1 MSTYHTLRGANAAR
15 QAEWD
20 AGGKI
25 SLTFRATELA
35 GEVGEACN
43 VAKKLERERLGL
55 AGSRASLQDL
65 AHELADVVICADL
78 VAMGE
83 GIDLQAAVA
92 EKFNLTSEKVGL
104 ATRLAHH
111 VVSRGA
117 LDVALERQRQ
127 VAVEGWSP
135 DHDDWHSFGDLA
147 LAGAAYAAHAASY
160 FASAAWLR
168 VAITCLWPW
177 AATWW
182 KPRDA
187 RADLVRAGA
196 LIVAEIDRLD
206 RLRFRVPSSPAPE
219 PEDLHPPH
227 RYAQYAAS
235 VDGDDQ

>member
-1 MSTYHTLRGANAAR
+1 MSTYGTLRSANEAR

-20 AGGKI
+20 VGGQI

-43 VAKKLERERLGL
+43 VAKKLERERLGI

-83 GIDLQAAVA
+83 GIDLEAAVA
-92 EKFNLTSEKVGL
+92 AKFNLTSEKVGL
-104 ATRLAHH
+104 STRLDLDK
-111 VVSRGA
+111 VVISRGA
-117 LDVALERQRQ
+117 LDVALERRRQ
-127 VAVEGWSP
+127 VEGEGWSES
-135 DHDDWHSFGDLA
+135 HDDSHGFGELA
-147 LAGAAYAAHAASY
+147 LAGAAYAAHAASR
-160 FASAAWLR
+160 FASARWLR
-168 VAITCLWPW
+168 DTITNLWPW
-177 AATWW
+177 AKSWW

-206 RLRFRVPSSPAPE
+206 RLAECAPCAPAPE
-219 PEDLHPPH
+219 PPLAAPSRMAPDV
-227 RYAQYAAS
+227 AQ
-235 VDGDDQ
+235 